1 MFSSKGEGDNNT
13 ILNALEHKV
22 TPEMND
28 TIMKPY
34 TEEEVQQAI
43 KQMHPT
49 KAPGPDGMTPL
60 FYQKF
65 WHVIKVDVLHAVL
78 DILNNAKDPTS
89 LNHTH
94 IVLIP
99 KVKNPVSPKEFRPI
113 SLCNVV
119 FRIITKTIANRVKSI
134 LSNVIS
140 DTQSAFIP
148 GRIITDNAMTAFE
161 VFHSMK
167 NKKKGKRG
175 LMAMKL
181 DMSKAYDRV
190 EWNFIESVMTKLG
203 FCDDW
208 VKLIMRCVR
217 TVSYSVLINGVP
229 STPFSPKR
237 GLRQGDPL
245 SPYLFFI
252 CAEAF
257 TALLKKAENEGCIH
271 GIKVSRTA
279 PTVSHIF
286 FADDTILFTRV
297 ANEEADEIKRVISQY
312 EKASGQ
318 RINLDK
324 TEITV
329 SSNIS
334 VERRK
339 ELSDRLG
346 VREVEQHSKY
356 LGLPTL
362 IGRSKK

>member
-1 MFSSKGEGDNNT
+1 
-13 ILNALEHKV
+13 
-22 TPEMND
+22 
-28 TIMKPY
+28 
-34 TEEEVQQAI
+34 
-43 KQMHPT
+43 
-49 KAPGPDGMTPL
+49 MTPL

-65 WHVIKVDVLHAVL
+65 LHVIKVDVLHVVL
-78 DILNNAKDPTS
+78 DILNNAKDPIS

-99 KVKNPVSPKEFRPI
+99 KVKNPVSLKEFRPI
-113 SLCNVV
+113 SLCTVV
-119 FRIITKTIANRVKSI
+119 FHIITKTIANRVKSI

-140 DTQSAFIP
+140 DTQSVFIL
-148 GRIITDNAMTAFE
+148 GRIITDNAMTTFE

-167 NKKKGKRG
+167 NKMKGKRG
-175 LMAMKL
+175 LMAIKL

-190 EWNFIESVMTKLG
+190 EWNFLESIMTKLG

-208 VKLIMRCVR
+208 VKFIMRCVR
-217 TVSYSVLINGVP
+217 TISYYVLINGAP
-229 STPFSPKR
+229 SPPFTPKIY
-237 GLRQGDPL
+237 LCQGDPL

-252 CAEAF
+252 RAEAF

-279 PTVSHIF
+279 PTVSHLF
-286 FADDTILFTRV
+286 FADDTILFTSTM
-297 ANEEADEIKRVISQY
+297 NEEADKIKRVISQY

-329 SSNIS
+329 SLNVL
-334 VERRK
+334 VERK

-346 VREVEQHSKY
+346 VREVEQQSKY
-356 LGLPTL
+356 LGLSTL
-362 IGRSKK
+362 IGR